1 MLSEKDLLK
10 VILEPKNS
18 LIKQYQ
24 KLFLI
29 EGIILD
35 FKKDALNLI
44 VQKGYQKKAGARGLR
59 SVMEEVLV
67 DVMYDTPDIKDLER
81 VTITADYIKGEKK
94 PLYVLSKKSKRT
106 G

>member
-1 MLSEKDLLK
+1 M
-10 VILEPKNS
+10 
-18 LIKQYQ
+18 
-24 KLFLI
+24 
-29 EGIILD
+29 
-35 FKKDALNLI
+35 NLI

-81 VTITADYIKGEKK
+81 VTITADYIKGERK

>member
-1 MLSEKDLLK
+1 MLSEKDLLR

-35 FKKDALNLI
+35 FEKGALNLI
-44 VQKGYQKKAGARGLR
+44 VQKGYEKKAGARGLR

-67 DVMYDTPDIKDLER
+67 DVMYETPDIKNIER
-81 VTITADYIKGEKK
+81 VTITEDYIKGGKK
-94 PLYVLSKKSKRT
+94 PLYTLSKKSKRT

>member
-1 MLSEKDLLK
+1 MLSEKDLLR

-35 FKKDALNLI
+35 FEKGALNLI
-44 VQKGYQKKAGARGLR
+44 VQKGYEKKAGARGLR

-67 DVMYDTPDIKDLER
+67 DVMYETPDIKNIER
-81 VTITADYIKGEKK
+81 VTITEDYIKGEKK
-94 PLYVLSKKSKRT
+94 PLYTLSKKSKRT